1 MYKPKSKPVANTR
14 NCSLPKAPWLYLNDT
29 TSDGISGDAIA
40 NNLISLIPKAVI
52 STHLS
57 AGDVPKVTSPED
69 TIVVFVDHQ
78 LDESTAAQTADT
90 LREKTIELG
99 KNFTSVNLTR
109 NSSAAEHVNKVDW
122 GTNHLE
128 VNTTHR
134 TAPAAAEKIFKWLC
148 KLTLSAQSFSF
159 FKIAAPALQRSL
171 VIYRASAD
179 HIATQSKFSLSQ
191 RPFTSSLKLTCLPS
205 TTRISPTIPTVP
217 LTSPT
222 STARMPRS
230 SSSLLSS
237 ASPKSPPISVYSGGS
252 LIALVR

>member
-1 MYKPKSKPVANTR
+1 MCKPKSRPVANTR

-29 TSDGISGDAIA
+29 TSDEISGDAIA

-78 LDESTAAQTADT
+78 LDENTAAQTADT

-99 KNFTSVNLTR
+99 KNFTSVNLR

-134 TAPAAAEKIFKWLC
+134 TAQAAAEKIFKWLC
-148 KLTLSAQSFSF
+148 KLLCPLRVF
-159 FKIAAPALQRSL
+159 FFFNIACPALQCSL
-171 VIYRASAD
+171 VIYRASAN

-191 RPFTSSLKLTCLPS
+191 RPFTLSLKLTCLPS
-205 TTRISPTIPTVP
+205 TTRTSPTIPTVP

-230 SSSLLSS
+230 SSSPLSS
-237 ASPKSPPISVYSGGS
+237 ASPRSAPISVYNGGS

>member
-1 MYKPKSKPVANTR
+1 MCKPKSKPVANTR

-40 NNLISLIPKAVI
+40 NDLISLIPKAVI
-52 STHLS
+52 STHVS
-57 AGDVPKVTSPED
+57 AGDVSKVTSPED

-78 LDESTAAQTADT
+78 LDESIAAQTADT

-128 VNTTHR
+128 VNTAHR

-148 KLTLSAQSFSF
+148 KLLYPLRVFSPSILLAPLYSTLLSY
-159 FKIAAPALQRSL
+159 I
-171 VIYRASAD
+171 D
-179 HIATQSKFSLSQ
+179 HL
-191 RPFTSSLKLTCLPS
+191 LT
-205 TTRISPTIPTVP
+205 
-217 LTSPT
+217 TSPR
-222 STARMPRS
+222 SQSSHCPRDP
-230 SSSLLSS
+230 
-237 ASPKSPPISVYSGGS
+237 SPHP
-252 LIALVR
+252 

>member
-1 MYKPKSKPVANTR
+1 MCKPKSKPVANAR

-29 TSDGISGDAIA
+29 TSDEITGNAIA
-40 NNLISLIPKAVI
+40 NDLISLIPKAVV
-52 STHLS
+52 STHLN
-57 AGDVPKVTSPED
+57 AGKVTSPED

-78 LDESTAAQTADT
+78 PDESIAAQTADT

-148 KLTLSAQSFSF
+148 KLLCPLRGFPSSILLAPLYNTFS
-159 FKIAAPALQRSL
+159 PPTGPLLTTSQRS
-171 VIYRASAD
+171 
-179 HIATQSKFSLSQ
+179 QSSHCP
-191 RPFTSSLKLTCLPS
+191 RDPS
-205 TTRISPTIPTVP
+205 PHP
-217 LTSPT
+217 
-222 STARMPRS
+222 
-230 SSSLLSS
+230 
-237 ASPKSPPISVYSGGS
+237 
-252 LIALVR
+252 

>member
-1 MYKPKSKPVANTR
+1 MLQPCNFIHVCQIHPPSASHLSNHISIMCKPKSKPVANTR

-40 NNLISLIPKAVI
+40 NDLISLIPKAVI

-57 AGDVPKVTSPED
+57 AGNVPKVASPED

-78 LDESTAAQTADT
+78 LDESIAAQTADT

-148 KLTLSAQSFSF
+148 KLLYPLRVFS
-159 FKIAAPALQRSL
+159 
-171 VIYRASAD
+171 
-179 HIATQSKFSLSQ
+179 
-191 RPFTSSLKLTCLPS
+191 PS
-205 TTRISPTIPTVP
+205 I
-217 LTSPT
+217 
-222 STARMPRS
+222 
-230 SSSLLSS
+230 
-237 ASPKSPPISVYSGGS
+237 
-252 LIALVR
+252 